1 MLTYAVV
8 SRLVDD
14 LGLLERVF
22 VKLKAA
28 DADKHARDAARNAYR
43 HATNTSCYEYP
54 KLLVYQALI
63 AIPSACHA

>member
-43 HATNTSCYEYP
+43 HATKLKASCAISLRP
-54 KLLVYQALI
+54 RTLVR
-63 AIPSACHA
+63 